1 MANREDYK
9 GLLGERLESAYK
21 AKGNIKPPSEVD
33 IARWKQLA
41 KARKREK
48 RRRAKIVAS
57 LASAF
62 AMVFCISIVSM
73 FQIPDAQAG
82 EDQIINIRD
91 SKDDE
96 AIMTVDT
103 YRGYDGLPEYV
114 QKECLILQ
122 NLPYEYKL
130 SELRVITVGERKRY
144 ESEFKQE
151 GGNSFTVKQKN
162 IDKESNLDAITINC
176 DSVETWDGVEVY
188 IKDFLEDDKQ
198 KMYSFIIENSFI
210 IIMADRD
217 VEDEVIKNIT
227 KEANNVLAS

>member
-82 EDQIINIRD
+82 EDQIIDLVD
-91 SKDDE
+91 SRDDE
-96 AIMTVDT
+96 EAMTVASYTD
-103 YRGYDGLPEYV
+103 YENLPKDIEEEFIIFHDLPE
-114 QKECLILQ
+114 
-122 NLPYEYKL
+122 EYKL
-130 SELRVITVGERKRY
+130 SEMRVITIGQNKRC
-144 ESEFKQE
+144 ESQFTNKE
-151 GGNSFTVKQKN
+151 GDSFTIKQRKISDGETTVKTFEN
-162 IDKESNLDAITINC
+162 DEVVNWYGMD
-176 DSVETWDGVEVY
+176 VY
-188 IKDFLEDDKQ
+188 IKRYTNNRESTLYKLVYEEFFF
-198 KMYSFIIENSFI
+198 SV
-210 IIMADRD
+210 MADKG
-217 VEDEVIKNIT
+217 VEDEVVKETI
-227 KEANNVLAS
+227 KEAII